1 MFEQLTGGY
10 VTAGYHEVIYSEQTR
25 VVVDKKLEENKNGA
39 NHVMWRI
46 SSTLF
51 SHLRYDVDLSPL
63 EELKHLHCQ
72 DNVRA
77 GKYPKMT
84 AHEKL
89 MEELRAINLAP
100 KMNIKESSSVM
111 M

>member
-1 MFEQLTGGY
+1 
-10 VTAGYHEVIYSEQTR
+10 
-25 VVVDKKLEENKNGA
+25 
-39 NHVMWRI
+39 MWRI

-63 EELKHLHCQ
+63 EEMKHLHNQ
-72 DNVRA
+72 ENVKA

-84 AHEKL
+84 AYEKL

-100 KMNIKESSSVM
+100 KQEVIQ
-111 M
+111 